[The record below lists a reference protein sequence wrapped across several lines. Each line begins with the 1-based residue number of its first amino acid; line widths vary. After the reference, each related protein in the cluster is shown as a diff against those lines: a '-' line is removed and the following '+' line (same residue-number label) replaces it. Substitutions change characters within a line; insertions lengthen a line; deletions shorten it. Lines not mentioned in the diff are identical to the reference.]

1 MEVAKEVVVE
11 TAKVGPYATPAP
23 ELTKKTRAPGVLI
36 CSKCGKKAIEAA
48 HGRLWCDTCGFVE

>member
-1 MEVAKEVVVE
+1 ME